1 MKYTKILIV
10 CLLIFSQCHV
20 KSQKPNQKTTP
31 LTVTGH
37 RGAAGSMPENTLA
50 SLKHALALKVDRIE
64 VDVQQTKDSVVV
76 LMHDKTL
83 QRTTNGSGRIKNHSY
98 AQLLTYQIEDSL
110 KIPSLE
116 EALITI
122 DGQAQ
127 FVIEIKEGGDYYP
140 GIEENV
146 LKLIDEYNAESW
158 CIIQSFSDEVLEK
171 VHSLNPGVRLHKLL
185 LSSMLYDFEAL
196 PYVSEYSINYH
207 FTSAGLVEKIHAMGK
222 KINCWTVNDRAK
234 MAKLRMMKVD
244 GVITDFPERVK
255 D

>member
-1 MKYTKILIV
+1 MKYTRTLIV

-20 KSQKPNQKTTP
+20 KSQKPDQKTTS

-37 RGAAGSMPENTLA
+37 RGAAGSMPENTLI

-110 KIPSLE
+110 KIPTLE

-122 DGQAQ
+122 AGQAQ

-146 LKLIDEYNAESW
+146 LRLISKYNAESW
-158 CIIQSFSDEVLEK
+158 CIIQSFSDEILEK
-171 VHSLNPGVRLHKLL
+171 VHSLNTGITLHKLL
-185 LSSMLYDFEAL
+185 LSSSFYNFEAL
-196 PYVSEYSINYH
+196 PYISEYSINYY
-207 FTSAGLVEKIHAMGK
+207 FTSAGVVEKIHALGK

-234 MAKLRMMKVD
+234 IAKLRMMKVD
-244 GVITDFPERVK
+244 GVITDFPERVE